1 MLALGAARNRQST
14 PSSTHSGPSVASEI
28 EVRWLEPGTDTMVI
42 SRGVDASPVAYRHA
56 GAGWG
61 IPSDVPGRIQLGVT
75 IQTVRHV
82 RAPSGID
89 VLEIA
94 FEQRDSQSVVAQTTT
109 WVDAQSLQPIRQQA
123 LLEPGHVVNLSF
135 ADGRV
140 AMVDLAPGQ
149 APRSFEAALPESAY
163 ASSAL
168 DLVLRAL
175 PLADGYRT
183 TVPLYFPAEQM
194 VYPVTVRVEGAERI
208 MTRSGRAV
216 DCWVVAGDFPGEITE
231 RFWIEQRS
239 HAMIRILA
247 HDGPMA
253 LVRYDR

>member
-1 MLALGAARNRQST
+1 MLALGAARNGQST
-14 PSSTHSGPSVASEI
+14 SSSTRSGPRVASEL
-28 EVRWLEPGTDTMVI
+28 EVRWLEPSTDTMII
-42 SRGVDASPVAYRHA
+42 SRGVDASPVLDRHA
-56 GAGWG
+56 GSGWG
-61 IPSDVPGRIQLGVT
+61 GLSDAPGRVQLGVT
-75 IQTVRHV
+75 IQTVSHV

-94 FEQRDSQSVVAQTTT
+94 FEQRDSESVVAQTTT
-109 WVDAQSLQPIRQQA
+109 WVDARSLQPIRQQA
-123 LLEPGHVVNLSF
+123 LLEPGHVVTLSF
-135 ADGRV
+135 ADGRI
-140 AMVDLAPGQ
+140 AMVDMAPGQ

-175 PLADGYRT
+175 PLADAYRA

-194 VYPVTVRVEGAERI
+194 VYPVTVRVEGVERI
-208 MTRSGRAV
+208 TTRSGRAA
-216 DCWVVAGDFPGEITE
+216 DCWVVAGDFPGDITE

-239 HAMIRILA
+239 HTMIRILA